1 MKRAIFYFSILLMIT
16 GCSGLAIKEKIID
29 NYYFVAAD
37 DGESCGLSYHEA
49 KWSDFLGGG

>member
-1 MKRAIFYFSILLMIT
+1 MIT